1 MNNEFKVEVTL
12 FVVRGR
18 VCPWLKGK
26 APRKVTEKKNKT
38 TTENNKE
45 DKRSK
50 TEATQHFRVR
60 WQFDKL
66 ECRRALSGE
75 PVLLLPAQITSRNTH
90 THTKILHQQFNQ
102 RRDLTGCSR

>member
-1 MNNEFKVEVTL
+1 MNNEFKVAVTL

-26 APRKVTEKKNKT
+26 APREVTEKKT
-38 TTENNKE
+38 TTENDKE

-60 WQFDKL
+60 WQLDKL
-66 ECRRALSGE
+66 ERRRALSGE
-75 PVLLLPAQITSRNTH
+75 PVLLSLLAQIGRSLRHATH
-90 THTKILHQQFNQ
+90 THTPKYFTSTQ
-102 RRDLTGCSR
+102 TGE